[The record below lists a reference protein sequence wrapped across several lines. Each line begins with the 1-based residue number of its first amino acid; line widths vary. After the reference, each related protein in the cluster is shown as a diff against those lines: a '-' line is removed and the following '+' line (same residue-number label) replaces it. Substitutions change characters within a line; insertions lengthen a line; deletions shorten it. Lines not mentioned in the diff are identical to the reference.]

1 MFRLFRLCFLLMSIL
16 FSNVYSFQPFF
27 DSRITYPLE
36 NPKNKSITADFNKDG
51 YLDFIASTYS
61 ASGTA
66 ENLSY
71 VFLNNG
77 DGTFR
82 FFDSFQTGGSSVT
95 LLSAG
100 DFNNDGFN
108 DLAIVDRLYLYNA
121 LSIYMNQGD
130 GSFKYINKYNIGTSS
145 YHAPYIA
152 VLDMNNDGFD
162 DILQMKAENKENIEL
177 LISNGDGSF
186 AFGTSGEEIIEIPM
200 EHYGKIRQWDVNH
213 DAYEDILI
221 QGNKTITP
229 VTGDPYTQSFIAT
242 YINQGDTTFALASE
256 YLYGTSSDEIYSY
269 KTGYFNS
276 DSEKD
281 ILLKD
286 LENKFTILINDSD
299 GSFSNQGTC
308 PVITATPYYYHYS
321 TGDINGDGYSDIC
334 ITDRENGIV
343 SVYMNNGND
352 AITFSEAVDYPG
364 KYYTGNYAKEEFSCH
379 DLNNDGFSDFAFYVS
394 SLSVTLNHGDGT
406 FKKYQAIEDMGSQ
419 SKGIAVEDFNMD
431 GFPDIITVD
440 DKYFY
445 TSYNSGNG
453 TFLPSIKKHSGV
465 SNITGIFSG
474 NFNDDEIADFAL
486 TGCSVKL
493 FYGSE
498 SGVFESGPQIDT
510 GLSCLECTSGQ
521 AADFNGDGQ
530 VDFALYYFGYLK
542 VVLSKSDHS
551 YELET
556 YPFSSHIVQTKQIQ
570 DLVLADIDM
579 DNDMD
584 ILFSYGTNIFIN
596 FNDGGGH
603 FSIKDSIRS
612 DYGFSGLTV
621 EDLNNDG
628 LLDIASNQFNGFE
641 GSVAIYLNNGSTSF
655 ILAGNYASF
664 YVANYD
670 KIYSADM
677 DNDGDPDLLSNGKNG
692 ISLFINE
699 GDGSFPL
706 CQVYSDGDEGVS
718 FQPADFDQDST
729 IDIAVLSSIPGKELV
744 YIFPNSKRLPVS
756 IAEEQSVPIV
766 PNGITLEQNFPNPF
780 NPTTTISYR
789 LSIAGKVDL
798 SIYNLLGQK
807 VTTLLSGLQTAGQH
821 QINWNASGFASG
833 VYLYKLTSDKNVT
846 QTKKLIL
853 IK

>member
-1 MFRLFRLCFLLMSIL
+1 MFKSLQRSVLILFIL
-16 FSNVYSFQPFF
+16 FSNGFPFQPFF
-27 DSRITYPLE
+27 DSRIIYPLE
-36 NPKNKSITADFNKDG
+36 NPKNKSITADFNNDG
-51 YLDFIASTYS
+51 YLDYIASTYS
-61 ASGTA
+61 SSGAA
-66 ENLSY
+66 ENYSY

-77 DGTFR
+77 DGTFH
-82 FFDSFQTGGSSVT
+82 FFDSFQTGGNNIT
-95 LLSAG
+95 RLLSG

-108 DLAIVDRLYLYNA
+108 DFATVFRTYSSNILTIYLNKG
-121 LSIYMNQGD
+121 N
-130 GSFKYINKYNIGTSS
+130 GSFQNVNQYEIGNST
-145 YHAPYIA
+145 YAAPHMAI
-152 VLDMNNDGFD
+152 LDMNNDGFD
-162 DILQMKAENKENIEL
+162 DILQMKAENKENIEV

-186 AFGTSGEEIIEIPM
+186 AIGASGEEIIEIPM
-200 EHYGKIRQWDVNH
+200 EHYGKINQWDINH
-213 DAYEDILI
+213 DAYEDIFI

-242 YINQGDTTFALASE
+242 YINQGDTTFVLASE

-269 KTGYFNS
+269 QTGYFNS
-276 DSEKD
+276 DSEQD

-286 LENKFTILINDSD
+286 TENIFTILINNSD

-308 PVITATPYYYHYS
+308 PLTSTPYYYHYS
-321 TGDINGDGYSDIC
+321 AGDINGDGYDDISVS
-334 ITDRENGIV
+334 DREKGIV

-364 KYYTGNYAKEEFSCH
+364 NYYEGNYAKEEFSCH
-379 DLNNDGFSDFAFYVS
+379 DLNNDGYSDFAFYAV

-406 FKKYQAIEDMGSQ
+406 FENYQVIENMGTQ
-419 SKGIAVEDFNMD
+419 SKDIAVEDFNGD
-431 GFPDIITVD
+431 GFSDIITVD
-440 DKYFY
+440 DLYFY
-445 TSYNSGNG
+445 ASYNDGNG
-453 TFLPSIKKHSGV
+453 NFLPSKKMSGGV
-465 SNITGIFSG
+465 SKITGILSG
-474 NFNDDEIADFAL
+474 NFNDDEIPDFAL

-510 GLSCLECTSGQ
+510 GLSCLECSGGQ

-542 VVLSKSDHS
+542 VLLSKSDKS

-556 YPFSSHIVQTKQIQ
+556 YPFSSDIVQTKQIK
-570 DLVLADIDM
+570 DLVLVDIDA
-579 DNDMD
+579 DNDTD

-603 FSIKDSIRS
+603 FSIKDSISS
-612 DYGFSGLTV
+612 DLGFTGLTV

-628 LLDIASNQFNGFE
+628 LLDIASNQINGFE
-641 GSVAIYLNNGSTSF
+641 GKVAIYLNNGSARFT
-655 ILAGNYASF
+655 LAGNYGLF
-664 YVANYD
+664 YLPNYD

-692 ISLFINE
+692 ISLFLNE
-699 GDGSFPL
+699 GDGSFPQ
-706 CQVYSDGDEGVS
+706 CQVYSDGDESVT

-756 IAEEQSVPIV
+756 IAGNQTDPIK
-766 PNGITLEQNFPNPF
+766 PNRITLEQNYPNPF
-780 NPTTTISYR
+780 NAETVISYQLTVNCEIE
-789 LSIAGKVDL
+789 LSIFNV
-798 SIYNLLGQK
+798 LGQK
-807 VTTLLSGLQTAGQH
+807 VTTLVNRRQETGSYRVTWDASDFPSGLY
-821 QINWNASGFASG
+821 F
-833 VYLYKLTSDKNVT
+833 YKLETNKRFI

-853 IK
+853 LK